1 MKPQELEAA
10 ILSGLLYGGS
20 TPDAL
25 EVIATLP
32 EEAFSIRIYRSAYA
46 EIRKQALTK
55 GLIDVLFVS
64 EALGGSSLATLSE
77 IVRMPGKGDNLR
89 KAAHQI
95 ATNIDVEAFL
105 KSVQHETVNE
115 AIMTYEEA
123 MERLTLMGRT
133 SIADLA
139 IFGTHV
145 VGEDDDGNPVTQSV
159 WSFKNASELK
169 PEQMAAISEL
179 TAGKDGLKIK
189 LHDPKAAIKQL
200 AEMRGWE
207 APKKTELTGANGG
220 PIQTTNMTADEAAEA
235 YRKMMG

>member
-1 MKPQELEAA
+1 MAGMTLTKEQKALF
-10 ILSGLLYGGS
+10 
-20 TPDAL
+20 DAL
-25 EVIATLP
+25 TQLQKKFVTQILKGKNQTDA
-32 EEAFSIRIYRSAYA
+32 YRKA
-46 EIRKQALTK
+46 
-55 GLIDVLFVS
+55 
-64 EALGGSSLATLSE
+64 GGKA
-77 IVRMPGKGDNLR
+77 KGDNLR

-95 ATNIDVEAFL
+95 ATNIDVEAFM

-139 IFGTHV
+139 TFGTHV
-145 VGEDDDGNPVTQSV
+145 VGEDDDGNAIIQSV

-189 LHDPKAAIKQL
+189 LHDPKSAIKQL

-207 APKKTELTGANGG
+207 APKKTELTGPNGG
-220 PIQTTNMTADEAAEA
+220 AIQTVNMTPDEAAEA
-235 YRKMMG
+235 YRKLMG

>member
-1 MKPQELEAA
+1 MTPT
-10 ILSGLLYGGS
+10 GLTEEQKALF
-20 TPDAL
+20 DAL
-25 EVIATLP
+25 TQLQKKFVTQILKGKNQTDA
-32 EEAFSIRIYRSAYA
+32 YRKA
-46 EIRKQALTK
+46 
-55 GLIDVLFVS
+55 
-64 EALGGSSLATLSE
+64 GGKA
-77 IVRMPGKGDNLR
+77 KGDNLR

-115 AIMTYEEA
+115 AIMTFEEA
-123 MERLTLMGRT
+123 MERLSVMGRT

-139 IFGTHV
+139 TFGTHV
-145 VGEDDDGNPVTQSV
+145 VGEDDDDNPIIQSV

-207 APKKTELTGANGG
+207 APKKTELTGPNGG
-220 PIQTTNMTADEAAEA
+220 AIQTVNMTPDEAAEA
-235 YRKMMG
+235 YRKLMG

>member
-1 MKPQELEAA
+1 MTLTEEQK
-10 ILSGLLYGGS
+10 
-20 TPDAL
+20 AL
-25 EVIATLP
+25 
-32 EEAFSIRIYRSAYA
+32 FD
-46 EIRKQALTK
+46 ALTK
-55 GLIDVLFVS
+55 LQQKFVTQ
-64 EALGGSSLATLSE
+64 LLN
-77 IVRMPGKGDNLR
+77 GKNQTDAY
-89 KAAHQI
+89 KAAGGKAKTDESARASASQI
-95 ATNIDVEAFL
+95 LTNVNVQAFL
-105 KSVQHETVNE
+105 KCIQYEAVNE

-123 MERLTLMGRT
+123 MERLSIMGRT

-139 IFGTHV
+139 TFGTQV

-207 APKKTELTGANGG
+207 APKKTELSGPNGG
-220 PIQTTNMTADEAAEA
+220 AIQTTNLTADEAAEA
-235 YRKMMG
+235 YRKLMG

>member
-1 MKPQELEAA
+1 MASKKL
-10 ILSGLLYGGS
+10 
-20 TPDAL
+20 T
-25 EVIATLP
+25 
-32 EEAFSIRIYRSAYA
+32 A
-46 EIRKQALTK
+46 EQQALF
-55 GLIDVLFVS
+55 DVLTPLQKRFVTHILKGKNQT
-64 EALGGSSLATLSE
+64 EAYRKAGGKA
-77 IVRMPGKGDNLR
+77 KGENLR

-95 ATNIDVEAFL
+95 ATNIDVGAFL
-105 KSVQHETVNE
+105 KSVHHDAVSD

-123 MERLTLMGRT
+123 MERLTAMGRT

-145 VGEDDDGNPVTQSV
+145 VGEDDDGNPISQSV
-159 WSFKNASELK
+159 WSFKNASELR

-207 APKKTELTGANGG
+207 APKKTEVTATVKSENV
-220 PIQTTNMTADEAAEA
+220 NMTPDEAAEA
-235 YRKMMG
+235 YKKLMG

>member
-1 MKPQELEAA
+1 MTPT
-10 ILSGLLYGGS
+10 GLTKEQKALF
-20 TPDAL
+20 DAL
-25 EVIATLP
+25 TQLQKKFVTQILKGKNQTDA
-32 EEAFSIRIYRSAYA
+32 YRKA
-46 EIRKQALTK
+46 
-55 GLIDVLFVS
+55 
-64 EALGGSSLATLSE
+64 GGKA
-77 IVRMPGKGDNLR
+77 KGDNLR

-145 VGEDDDGNPVTQSV
+145 VGEDDDGNPITQSV

-169 PEQMAAISEL
+169 PEQMVAISEL

-207 APKKTELTGANGG
+207 APKKTELTGPNGG
-220 PIQTTNMTADEAAEA
+220 AIQTVNMTPDEAAEV